1 MTSTITIASGKGG
14 VGKTCIAVNLAIMY
28 AQLGHRVCLFDA
40 DFGLANSHILMG
52 KNAQKTLY
60 DTLNGDLTIEEI
72 IETGPD
78 GVKLLAGGSGLVDM
92 MNIDSR
98 ARYQLIR
105 NVDSLQS
112 KTDILITDA
121 PAGASDS
128 ALAFVAAS
136 QRVLVV
142 VVAEPT
148 SFMDAYAVIKAA
160 QYEHKLHHFSIV
172 INMAKDG
179 AEAFKNF
186 EKFQSIATKFLDVNL
201 TFAGHI
207 PFSNAMRRAVVQR
220 KALLSTASKAHEKE
234 LMAFKSLARETLKA
248 PMNAFDGIR
257 FFDGSTVPKEG
268 S

>member
-1 MTSTITIASGKGG
+1 MTNSIAIASGKGG

-52 KNAQKTLY
+52 INAQKTLH
-60 DTLNGDLTIEEI
+60 DALIGDLTIEEI
-72 IETGPD
+72 IETSPV

-92 MNIDSR
+92 MNIDSN

-105 NVDSLQS
+105 SVDSL
-112 KTDILITDA
+112 KDKIDILITDT

-148 SFMDAYAVIKAA
+148 SFIDAYAVIKAA
-160 QYEHKLHHFSIV
+160 QYEHNLQNFSIV
-172 INMAKDG
+172 VNMAKNN
-179 AEAFKNF
+179 AEALKSF
-186 EKFQSIATKFLDVNL
+186 EKFQIITSRFLNVNL

-207 PFSNAMRRAVVQR
+207 PFSAAMRRAVVKR
-220 KALLSTASKAHEKE
+220 KPLLSATSTAHEKE
-234 LMAFKSLARETLKA
+234 LIAFKKVAQETLKS
-248 PMNAFDGIR
+248 PMNAFKGIR
-257 FFDGSTVPKEG
+257 FFDGAVSPKEG

>member
-1 MTSTITIASGKGG
+1 MTNSIAIASGKGG

-28 AQLGHRVCLFDA
+28 AKLGHRVCLFDA

-52 KNAQKTLY
+52 RNAQKTLH
-60 DTLNGDLTIEEI
+60 DSLTGDLTIEEI

-92 MNIDSR
+92 MNIDSS

-105 NVDSLQS
+105 NVDSL
-112 KTDILITDA
+112 KDKIDILITDA

-160 QYEHKLHHFSIV
+160 QYEHKLQNFSIV
-172 INMAKDG
+172 INMAEDDI
-179 AEAFKNF
+179 EAFKSF
-186 EKFQSIATKFLDVNL
+186 EKFQNITSRFLNVNL
-201 TFAGHI
+201 AFAGYI
-207 PFSNAMRRAVVQR
+207 PFSAAMRRSVVKR
-220 KALLSTASKAHEKE
+220 KPLLSTTSKANEKE
-234 LMAFKSLARETLKA
+234 LMAFRYLAREMLKA
-248 PMNAFDGIR
+248 PMNTFNGIR
-257 FFDGSTVPKEG
+257 FFDGSAAPKGET
-268 S
+268 